1 MCRKVRTL
9 RVEAKMGMK
18 ISKEWASGTITFFG
32 ESRQQQLTSP
42 RKKIFDHKES
52 SCHKAAA
59 KLLLEADKA
68 ALETVVLKAQS
79 QEAAV
84 TAKIFHTA
92 YKVAKENQSF
102 HNFESE
108 VDVQELNGVDMGCIL
123 HSTNACINIV
133 NHIGEEM
140 LRNLTKEVIKS
151 DSKFAIMIDESTTLS
166 NASTLIIYVR
176 TCLAGTGMSS
186 PVNLFIDLVEL
197 ENVTAKGILDSLL
210 GCLKSYGMT
219 EESCRRRSC
228 LKRTV
233 TWRYVGPVTAFI
245 QETPQDWTVC
255 TELSR

>member
-1 MCRKVRTL
+1 M
-9 RVEAKMGMK
+9 
-18 ISKEWASGTITFFG
+18 
-32 ESRQQQLTSP
+32 
-42 RKKIFDHKES
+42 
-52 SCHKAAA
+52 
-59 KLLLEADKA
+59 
-68 ALETVVLKAQS
+68 
-79 QEAAV
+79 
-84 TAKIFHTA
+84 
-92 YKVAKENQSF
+92 AKENQSF

-108 VDVQELNGVDMGCIL
+108 VDVQELNGVDMGRIL

-219 EESCRRRSC
+219 EEY
-228 LKRTV
+228 LKISLISVACDGAAAMLGRKSGLKKLLTKKFPSV
-233 TWRYVGPVTAFI
+233 IFWHCANHRL
-245 QETPQDWTVC
+245 
-255 TELSR
+255 ELSVGDTVKKCWESIDLSHSWISCSCCITLLQRTAENCNCVQNC